1 MTISIGTLI
10 GLLAIWPMA
19 VILAFWLFDE
29 FRLRKRPFVPSKK
42 EMVVCEI
49 CLHKFF
55 CDKDSI
61 INKCPQ
67 CGSLNKR

>member
-19 VILAFWLFDE
+19 AILALWLFDE

>member
-1 MTISIGTLI
+1 MTLSLGTLI
-10 GLLAIWPMA
+10 GLLAVWPMA
-19 VILAFWLFDE
+19 VILGLWLFDE
-29 FRLRKRPFVPSKK
+29 WRLRKTPFVASKK
-42 EMVVCEI
+42 ELVVCEI
-49 CLHKFF
+49 CLYKFF